1 MLLKESFRVAV
12 IGAGYM
18 AREHIRAFLDIEQ
31 IKVVGIHS
39 RTRVRATDLAS
50 EFDLPEV
57 CNSIAELY
65 YRTRAQLVIVAVPE
79 LSTNQVCSECFEFP
93 WAVLIEK
100 PAGYNFADAQEIET
114 AASVK
119 NRLAFVAFN
128 RRHYASTLSVID
140 DLAQQQ
146 GHRFIHVQDQEDQVR
161 ALQAGQPPIVVEN
174 WMYANSIH
182 LIDYFLIMG
191 RGNICSVES
200 IIPWNPNQT
209 APQYV
214 VAKIS
219 YDSGDIGL
227 YEGIWNGPGPW
238 AVTVNTVGKRWEMRP
253 LEQASFQ
260 VAGQRTLELVV
271 PHMWDTQFKPG
282 LRRQAKLAVEATL
295 GNSNKLPTLR
305 DSLKTI
311 RLTRDIFGL

>member
-1 MLLKESFRVAV
+1 MFLKETFRVAV

-18 AREHIRAFLDIEQ
+18 AREHIRAFLDIARV
-31 IKVVGIHS
+31 KVVGIHS
-39 RTRVRATDLAS
+39 RPSARAEDLAA
-50 EFDLPEV
+50 EFDLTEV

-65 YRTRAQLVIVAVPE
+65 DRTQAHLVIVAVPE
-79 LSTNQVCSECFEFP
+79 LSTNQVSRECFEFP

-100 PAGYNFADAQEIET
+100 PAGYNFADAEAIET
-114 AASVK
+114 TASAK

-128 RRHYASTLSVID
+128 RRHYSSTLSVID
-140 DLAQQQ
+140 DLAQQP
-146 GHRFIHVQDQEDQVR
+146 GRRFIHVQDQEDQVR
-161 ALQAGQPPIVVEN
+161 ALQAGQPERVVEN

-191 RGNICSVES
+191 RGNICCVES
-200 IIPWNPNQT
+200 IIPWKPNQT
-209 APQYV
+209 GSQYV

-253 LEQASFQ
+253 LEQAAFQ
-260 VAGQRTLELVV
+260 VAGQRTLEVV
-271 PHMWDTQFKPG
+271 ESHVWDTQFKPG
-282 LRRQAKLAVEATL
+282 LRRQAELVIEATL
-295 GNSNKLPTLR
+295 GNANNLATLR
-305 DSLKTI
+305 DSLKTM